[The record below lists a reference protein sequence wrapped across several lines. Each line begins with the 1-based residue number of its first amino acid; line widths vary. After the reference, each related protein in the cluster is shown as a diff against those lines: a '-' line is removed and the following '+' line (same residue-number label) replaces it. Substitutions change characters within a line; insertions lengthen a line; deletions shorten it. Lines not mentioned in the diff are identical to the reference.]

1 MHTTYS
7 PVSPTYSPT
16 SPTYS
21 PTSPTYSPTSPTYS
35 PRYSLALPAAMADT
49 DSVTTMAPG
58 DSPEVTPEASSTTPA
73 PEMVKPCKIR
83 YKVECED
90 TYGPSFECEQLDSPF
105 DLKVTEKN
113 VIQQKGP
120 APVIEIITQLDV
132 ATKLPKFRWGG
143 MGGMG
148 GGFGRAWSTIGDRGM
163 GRGKDDDTRSAFQ
176 GSMFDGRFGDGF
188 PGMFP
193 AGYAASDSSSD
204 AETDDGNGGKKKKEK
219 PVKKPTLENKRIN
232 KIKGTRMVVHSP
244 WLLSVIREVV
254 KVYPSQNLTG
264 DTVTI
269 HEPYHVLA
277 HHITE
282 LRDFQNRLAL
292 EKGTTED
299 EIDEAATKWEH
310 LKVLLDYLEPH
321 IERTVLPAHRR
332 LKKETPTTTFGDIWY
347 LLRPG
352 ALSYAKYDDT
362 WLGCVVET
370 ATCDEGSNA
379 DGTDKKW
386 TIRAWM
392 LDNSWNT
399 ARICR
404 ATFDIEIEHFEGE
417 KVVTDLPIFPR
428 EYFDKTDNGV
438 RKAEFESRG
447 KRCADIV
454 WEGHSYQ
461 FYDGRAM
468 TDKKPHLKGP
478 IIAETQEPWWASRDE
493 TKWSSMSWAWRD
505 LEQAVVYN
513 SCHLQKNSES
523 LEIKKLE
530 FNADSDSK
538 DDMTTVHHF
547 LLCPV
552 LIGFSLATKA
562 WVPVNI
568 EFMKPVEKP
577 AFTPDANI
585 AEENLNIIKALSY
598 RQTKS
603 KLSWSADFIKNKGDG
618 VVCLLHGPP
627 GVGKTYT
634 VETTA
639 IHTRRPLVAL
649 TIGDLGSN
657 ESSIEE
663 QLSRWFGLATR
674 WRAVLLIDE
683 ADIFLEKRRTSD
695 LARNGVVTAFLRK
708 MEYFGGL
715 LFLTTNRIDTMD
727 EAFMSRVHV
736 VMGFE
741 KLSDDTRVAIWRS
754 FFKKLRDE
762 MEQIKVSDEAEKYVL
777 NNPEIVTMDWNGREI
792 RNAFQTA
799 IALAEYEAS
808 ERDGYK
814 EEDIITIDAGHFKRV
829 MEISKNFKSYV
840 DKTKAAARE
849 AAAKESGKDSDSNS
863 DWAEFR
869 DE

>member
-1 MHTTYS
+1 
-7 PVSPTYSPT
+7 
-16 SPTYS
+16 
-21 PTSPTYSPTSPTYS
+21 
-35 PRYSLALPAAMADT
+35 MADT
-49 DSVTTMAPG
+49 DSVTTMPPSA
-58 DSPEVTPEASSTTPA
+58 EEAA
-73 PEMVKPCKIR
+73 PETTAESTPVMTKPCKIR
-83 YKVECED
+83 FKVECED
-90 TYGPSFECEQLDSPF
+90 AYGPSFEVEQLDLPF

-120 APVIEIITQLDV
+120 APVIEIITKLDV
-132 ATKLPKFRWGG
+132 ATKLPKFKWGG
-143 MGGMG
+143 MGGM
-148 GGFGRAWSTIGDRGM
+148 GGFGRAWSTIGGM
-163 GRGKDDDTRSAFQ
+163 GGRKDDDTRSAFQ
-176 GSMFDGRFGDGF
+176 GSMFDGRFGDGY

-193 AGYAASDSSSD
+193 AAYGDSETSSD
-204 AETDDGNGGKKKKEK
+204 AESEEGNDAKDGKDGKKKKGKKEK
-219 PVKKPTLENKRIN
+219 KEKKPTLENKRIS
-232 KIKGTRMVVHSP
+232 KINGTRMVIHSP
-244 WLLSVIREVV
+244 WLLSVLREVV
-254 KVYPSQNLTG
+254 RVYPSQNLTG
-264 DTVTI
+264 DTITI

-292 EKGTTED
+292 DKGTTED

-310 LKVLLDYLEPH
+310 LKILLDFLEPH

-332 LKKETPTTTFGDIWY
+332 LKKEKPTTTFADLWY

-352 ALSYAKYDDT
+352 ALAYAKYDDT
-362 WLGCVVET
+362 WIGCAVET
-370 ATCDEGSNA
+370 ATLDEGSNA
-379 DGTDKKW
+379 DGSDKKW
-386 TIRAWM
+386 TVRVWM

-399 ARICR
+399 PRICR
-404 ATFDIEIEHFEGE
+404 ATIDIEIAHFEGE
-417 KVVTDLPIFPR
+417 KVVTDLPVFPS
-428 EYFDKTDNGV
+428 EYFDKTDNGE
-438 RKAEFESRG
+438 RRAAFEARG

-461 FYDGRAM
+461 FYDGRSM
-468 TDKKPHLKGP
+468 TDKKTHLKGP
-478 IIAETQEPWWASRDE
+478 VVAETEEPWWASREE
-493 TKWSSMSWAWRD
+493 TKWSSMDWAWRD
-505 LEQAVVYN
+505 LEEAVVYN
-513 SCHLQKNSES
+513 SCHLQKNSEHVTV
-523 LEIKKLE
+523 KKLE
-530 FNADSDSK
+530 FDAEK
-538 DDMTTVHHF
+538 DKKEDLTSTHHF
-547 LLCPV
+547 LLVPV
-552 LIGFSLATKA
+552 VIGFSLSTKT
-562 WVPVNI
+562 WVPLNV
-568 EFMKPVEKP
+568 EFMKSIEKP

-585 AEENLNIIKALSY
+585 AQENLNIIKALSY

-603 KLSWSADFIKNKGDG
+603 KLTWSADFIKNKGDG

-639 IHTRRPLVAL
+639 IHTQRPLVSL

-663 QLSRWFGLATR
+663 QLSRWFSFATR

-762 MEQIKVSDEAEKYVL
+762 MEQIKVSSEAEQYVL

-808 ERDGYK
+808 EREGYK
-814 EEDIITIDAGHFKRV
+814 EEDGVVVDAGHFKRV

-840 DKTKAAARE
+840 DKTKAAA
-849 AAAKESGKDSDSNS
+849 AKENKENKDTDSNS
-863 DWAEFR
+863 DWAELR